1 MAQTDYGELTYHG
14 LGGYAYDEAETGV
27 AGEDFGEGD
36 WHGLEALAY
45 AVETAALRLF
55 SELRRRAFGGPGMP
69 GRH

>member
-14 LGGYAYDEAETGV
+14 LDCWVYDEAEAGI

-36 WHGLEALAY
+36 WHGLAVLAY

-55 SELRRRAFGGPGMP
+55 SELRRRAFGGPAMP
-69 GRH
+69 QRH